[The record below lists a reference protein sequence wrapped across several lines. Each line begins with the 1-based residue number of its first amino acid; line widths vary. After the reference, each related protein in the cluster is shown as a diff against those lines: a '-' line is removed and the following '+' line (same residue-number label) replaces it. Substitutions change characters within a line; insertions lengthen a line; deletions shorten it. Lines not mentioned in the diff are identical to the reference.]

1 MPIANRYTCGDVV
14 VAVWA
19 IEETWEQLAAML
31 GDDAL
36 LRHARSFGSEARR
49 AEWLAVRLLL
59 RAVLGSEARIEY
71 MDSGRPMLAGVGG
84 YISISHTRG
93 YAVLAHSPL
102 QPIGIDAEPV
112 TRKVGVARSFVM
124 RDGEHTA
131 LAPEIEEKYM
141 LLRWTAYEA
150 VYKLAGGSDY
160 KERLSMPCFAP
171 GPSGFFAVSL
181 QGCRGGNYALSY
193 IFDEGLLLSLCVEGS
208 VVPQIVRL

>member
-1 MPIANRYTCGDVV
+1 MPISKRYVCGDVA

-36 LRHARSFGSEARR
+36 MRHACTFGSEVRR

-59 RAVLGSEARIEY
+59 RAMLGSEARIEY
-71 MDSGRPMLAGVGG
+71 TDGGRPLLAGAGG
-84 YISISHTRG
+84 YISVSHTRG
-93 YAVLAHSPL
+93 YAVLAHSPS
-102 QPIGIDAEPV
+102 QPIGVDVELV
-112 TRKVGVARSFVM
+112 SRKVGVARSFVM

-131 LAPEIEEKYM
+131 LLPEMEERYM

-150 VYKLAGGSDY
+150 VYKLVGGSDY

-171 GPSGFFAVSL
+171 EAGGVFPVSL
-181 QGCRGGNYALSY
+181 QGSEGGDFALSY
-193 IFDEGLLLSLCVEGS
+193 IVDEDLLLSLCVEGNA
-208 VVPQIVRL
+208 VPQMVRL

>member
-36 LRHARSFGSEARR
+36 LRHARS
-49 AEWLAVRLLL
+49 
-59 RAVLGSEARIEY
+59 LGSEARIEY

-93 YAVLAHSPL
+93 YAVLAHSPS

-124 RDGEHTA
+124 RDGVDTA

-181 QGCRGGNYALSY
+181 QGCRGGDYALSY